1 MRNLITTTSYYSKK
15 NDMWLWI
22 GTKATG
28 AKAYNFMH
36 GDDYDNFIKYYCVP
50 DEALSYFVRSI
61 TGLSSTPI
69 YDDDVIELVW
79 IFINLREKLERE
91 IASDIHGENYLNS
104 K

>member
-1 MRNLITTTSYYSKK
+1 MSNLITTTSYYSKK

-28 AKAYNFMH
+28 AKVYNFMH

-50 DEALSYFVRSI
+50 DEALSYFIRSI
-61 TGLSSTPI
+61 SSFNQARVS
-69 YDDDVIELVW
+69 DDDAIELVW

-91 IASDIHGENYLNS
+91 IASDIHGENYLNR
-104 K
+104 

>member
-36 GDDYDNFIKYYCVP
+36 GDDYDHFIKYYCVP
-50 DEALSYFVRSI
+50 DKALSYFIRSLN
-61 TGLSSTPI
+61 GLSPTTTF
-69 YDDDVIELVW
+69 DDDIIELIW
-79 IFINLREKLERE
+79 IFINLREKLERN
-91 IASDIHGENYLNS
+91 DIELIT
-104 K
+104 KK

>member
-1 MRNLITTTSYYSKK
+1 MRNLITTTCYYSKK
-15 NDMWLWI
+15 NDMWLWV

-50 DEALSYFVRSI
+50 DEALSYFIRSI

-69 YDDDVIELVW
+69 HDDDVIEFIW

-91 IASDIHGENYLNS
+91 IANR
-104 K
+104 